1 MKQMSSSV
9 ALALLVAACVLAQ
22 SAPSLAKDKT
32 ITGKIRG
39 FECGDNCYLTIV
51 DSKKA
56 EQVGLCV
63 APQCKTWNEQVA
75 MPRRYKGK
83 RVTVTVGQAQ
93 QFDDSGNVIGEMMS
107 FKKIEFLD

>member
-1 MKQMSSSV
+1 MSSPL
-9 ALALLVAACVLAQ
+9 ALALFVAACVLAV
-22 SAPSLAKDKT
+22 PSQAKDKT

-39 FECGDNCYLTIV
+39 FECGDNCYLTII

-83 RVTVTVGQAQ
+83 RVTVTIGTSQ
-93 QFDDSGNVIGEMMS
+93 QFDDSGNVMGEMMS

>member
-1 MKQMSSSV
+1 MKHLSSSV
-9 ALALLVAACVLAQ
+9 ALALFVAAGMLAQ
-22 SAPSLAKDKT
+22 AAPSLAKDKT

-39 FECGDNCYLTIV
+39 FECGDNCYLTII

-56 EQVGLCV
+56 EQTGLCV

-93 QFDDSGNVIGEMMS
+93 QFDDSGNVMGEMMS